1 MTIRHLKIFVS
12 VAENGK
18 MSTAASKFFISQPA
32 VSQAIKE
39 LEDYY
44 GVLLFDRISKKLY
57 ITEAGKKLLE
67 YAKNVLAEFDKLEE
81 GMNAFKDIKTL
92 RIGVT
97 VTVGTNFISK
107 ILAEFKENTKN
118 IETYIRMNNTK
129 NIETLL
135 LESELDLAVV
145 EGKVKNKE
153 LISIPEVDDILVLV
167 CSKYHPFYG
176 KEHITFADL
185 KDVNFVL
192 REPGSGTREL
202 FEKYLEKH
210 KLKINVTWEAS
221 SPEVIK
227 QAVINDGCVTV
238 ASLRLFEKEIQ
249 SGEMYAFRN
258 KTKEWNRS
266 FSVVYHKNRKL
277 PEYAEKFI
285 EIVKEN
291 KEFNIL
297 DEIDYGIL
305 S

>member
-1 MTIRHLKIFVS
+1 
-12 VAENGK
+12 
-18 MSTAASKFFISQPA
+18 
-32 VSQAIKE
+32 
-39 LEDYY
+39 
-44 GVLLFDRISKKLY
+44 
-57 ITEAGKKLLE
+57 
-67 YAKNVLAEFDKLEE
+67 
-81 GMNAFKDIKTL
+81 MNAFKDIKTL

-107 ILAEFKENTKN
+107 VLAEFKENTKN

-167 CSKYHPFYG
+167 CSKDHPFYG

-277 PEYAEKFI
+277 PEYAKKFI

>member
-12 VAENGK
+12 VAENRK

-107 ILAEFKENTKN
+107 VLAEFKENTKN

-167 CSKYHPFYG
+167 CSKNHPFYG

-227 QAVINDGCVTV
+227 QAVINDECVTV

>member
-81 GMNAFKDIKTL
+81 GMSAFKDIKTL

-107 ILAEFKENTKN
+107 VLSEFKE
-118 IETYIRMNNTK
+118 NTK

-145 EGKVKNKE
+145 EGKVKNRE

-167 CSKYHPFYG
+167 CSKNHPFYG
-176 KEHITFADL
+176 KKHISFADL

-297 DEIDYGIL
+297 DNTNYGIL

>member
-67 YAKNVLAEFDKLEE
+67 YAKNVLSEFDKLED
-81 GMNAFKDIKTL
+81 GMNSFKDIKNL
-92 RIGVT
+92 RVGVT

-107 ILAEFKENTKN
+107 VLTEFKENVKN
-118 IETYIRMNNTK
+118 VETYIRMNNTK

-167 CSKYHPFYG
+167 CSKNHPFYG
-176 KEHITFADL
+176 KKNISFSDL
-185 KDVNFVL
+185 ESVNFVL

-210 KLKINVTWEAS
+210 KLKIKATWEAS

-227 QAVINDGCVTV
+227 QAVINDNCVTV
-238 ASLRLFEKEIQ
+238 GSLRLFEKEIQ
-249 SGEMYAFRN
+249 SGEMYAFKN

-277 PEYAEKFI
+277 PKYAEKFI
-285 EIVKEN
+285 DIVKEN
-291 KEFNIL
+291 KEFQIL
-297 DEIDYGIL
+297 DNVEYGIL

>member
-18 MSTAASKFFISQPA
+18 MSTVASKFFISQPA

-81 GMNAFKDIKTL
+81 GMNAFKDVKTL

-107 ILAEFKENTKN
+107 VLAEFKENTKN
-118 IETYIRMNNTK
+118 VETYIRMNNTK
-129 NIETLL
+129 NIESLL

-153 LISIPEVDDILVLV
+153 LISIPEVDDILVLL
-167 CSKYHPFYG
+167 CSKNHPFYG

-210 KLKINVTWEAS
+210 KLKINATWEAS
-221 SPEVIK
+221 SSEVIK

-238 ASLRLFEKEIQ
+238 ASLRLFEKEIK
-249 SGEMYAFRN
+249 SGEMYAFKN

-297 DEIDYGIL
+297 EDIKYGIL

>member
-44 GVLLFDRISKKLY
+44 GVLLFDRISKKLF
-57 ITEAGKKLLE
+57 ITDAGKKLLE
-67 YAKNVLAEFDKLEE
+67 YAKNVLAEFDKLED
-81 GMNAFKDIKTL
+81 GMNAFKNVKTL

-97 VTVGTNFISK
+97 VTVGTNFISRV
-107 ILAEFKENTKN
+107 LAEFKE
-118 IETYIRMNNTK
+118 NTK

-167 CSKYHPFYG
+167 CSKNHPFYG

-249 SGEMYAFRN
+249 SGEMYAFKN